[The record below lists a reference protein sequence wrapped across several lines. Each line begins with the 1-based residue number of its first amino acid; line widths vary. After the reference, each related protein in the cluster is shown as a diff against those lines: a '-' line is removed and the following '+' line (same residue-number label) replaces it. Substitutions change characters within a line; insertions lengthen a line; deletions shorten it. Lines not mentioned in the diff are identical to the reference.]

1 MGSTLE
7 TEFNETEH
15 DDFWIRRQLKNPSKA
30 KDALA
35 VIILSRQHIAATL
48 MIILICNWKQTQV
61 LILKQALQ
69 ANQRYC
75 FSNTASNTNS

>member
-7 TEFNETEH
+7 TEFNETGHEN
-15 DDFWIRRQLKNPSKA
+15 FWIRRQLKNPSKA

-48 MIILICNWKQTQV
+48 MIILIYNWKQTQV
-61 LILKQALQ
+61 LIFNASFA
-69 ANQRYC
+69 ANQRYG
-75 FSNTASNTNS
+75 FSNTESNANL